1 MKIGAKTIVALRYV
15 MKNGQGE
22 ELANIMASEPVKYL
36 HGSGAIIPG
45 LEDTLTGLRIG
56 DCRSV
61 SLTPETSP
69 ELQGTFHFNIIID
82 DVRWAT
88 EEELKMGSPEP
99 KSKHCGGNDCCC

>member
-15 MKNGQGE
+15 MKNEQGE
-22 ELANIMASEPVKYL
+22 ELANIMASEPIKYL

-69 ELQGTFHFNIIID
+69 ELQDTFHFNIIID
-82 DVRWAT
+82 NVRWAT
-88 EEELKMGSPEP
+88 QEELLSGSPEP
-99 KSKHCGGNDCCC
+99 ESKDCSGEGCC